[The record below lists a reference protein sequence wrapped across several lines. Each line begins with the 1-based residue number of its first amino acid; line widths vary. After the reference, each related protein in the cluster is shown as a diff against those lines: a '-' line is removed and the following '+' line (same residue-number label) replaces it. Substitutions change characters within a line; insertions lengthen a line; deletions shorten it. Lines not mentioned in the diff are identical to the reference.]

1 MKRLFYAFAV
11 AVLGMCAASCSKE
24 VSEPVSVN
32 KGVYAVFPDP
42 IADDMFLT
50 RALAPGNLAFSW
62 GAKDKIDVF
71 PETKG
76 EQMIYSI
83 VASADNKSEFK
94 VVSFEL
100 LDGTYR
106 SFYPTQGAVD
116 DFNAIP
122 VSFVGQVQ
130 DGDNN
135 TDHLAPL
142 DFRTSAATIEE
153 NSGQFKFEPLVCWF
167 KVSMTFPSACTV
179 ESMTYS
185 VPAEVLVANATV
197 DVTSATPES
206 PAAAITATELTS
218 SLTVDLKEP
227 VSVAAGSTLTV
238 YIALVPYTCPGCV
251 DITAN
256 CTGGASFSGSRN
268 STATFVAGKYYPFTL
283 SMIADQV
290 VAPAVKYEKVTS
302 LADVEAGDYVLVCK
316 NGSEYDA
323 FSFNKLMENAEAAA
337 SLVSGCADLSAVIGM
352 SSSVSSKLEGNNF
365 VALTDT
371 RNTDTELYIPED
383 FTGSVI
389 SMTGDYVEGA
399 ATLTTT
405 DGKYSL
411 GLDKISVALGSGNS
425 AEISAAFN
433 AEDIKTILA
442 ALNWKCYDATFG
454 DLVRYVASESNMT
467 QAQLDNALAVFD
479 IAAVVAKET
488 FAEKNMGTL
497 MDITTSTKMID
508 VFAKYYDNFVV
519 LSKLYKDKDLGLA
532 KPFGFNAATNGF
544 SFSVPA
550 PESVWF
556 TRLQNSLSA
565 AVTAENG
572 STDAAAWAAA
582 KTSFVNY
589 WKDYD
594 ADFQV
599 GDFTAFFSGIARKA
613 TDALTIEQ
621 FNILAGMDWSKVAAL
636 YDARTAEM
644 TKTLASVSLYKK
656 AE

>member
-1 MKRLFYAFAV
+1 MM
-11 AVLGMCAASCSKE
+11 VLAGCSKE
-24 VSEPVSVN
+24 VASLEKQNSST
-32 KGVYAVFPDP
+32 GVYAVFSNPTSEVWP
-42 IADDMFLT
+42 AT
-50 RALAPGNLAFSW
+50 RAFTTAGKFEW
-62 GAKDKIDVF
+62 IEKEKIDVF
-71 PETKG
+71 PENPG
-76 EQMIYSI
+76 EQMIYTI
-83 VASADNKSEFK
+83 TPNADNKKECLFQ
-94 VVSFEL
+94 VTNFQML
-100 LDGTYR
+100 AGDYY

-116 DFNAIP
+116 DCSSMT
-122 VSFVGQVQ
+122 VSFLGQTQ
-130 DGDNN
+130 NGDNN
-135 TDHLAPL
+135 TDHIASYYYS
-142 DFRTSAATIEE
+142 TASETIKD
-153 NSGQFKFEPLVCWF
+153 NAGSFKYDTQVGIVKLEMIFQD
-167 KVSMTFPSACTV
+167 ACTV
-179 ESMTYS
+179 NKVVFS
-185 VPAEVLVANATV
+185 VPEAVLAATAIV
-197 DVTSATPES
+197 DVKAGTLTPAEMTD
-206 PAAAITATELTS
+206 AID
-218 SLTVDLKEP
+218 VDFKEP
-227 VSVAAGSTLTV
+227 VSVSAGSTLFVFLSVAPFTV
-238 YIALVPYTCPGCV
+238 PG
-251 DITAN
+251 
-256 CTGGASFSGSRN
+256 SL
-268 STATFVAGKYYPFTL
+268 TATAICTDGSKYSATKEMSRPLGANVFARITEL
-283 SMIADQV
+283 NMKPVSDSDATV
-290 VAPAVKYEKVTS
+290 NAVKYEKVTS

-656 AE
+656 SE

>member
-1 MKRLFYAFAV
+1 MKKFLF
-11 AVLGMCAASCSKE
+11 LAASAMMILAGCSKE
-24 VSEPVSVN
+24 VASLEEQNPST
-32 KGVYAVFPDP
+32 GIYAIFTNPTLGEWP
-42 IADDMFLT
+42 AT
-50 RALAPGNLAFSW
+50 KALSNTGEFSW
-62 GAKDKIDVF
+62 IEKEKIDVF
-71 PETKG
+71 PETPG
-76 EQMIYSI
+76 EQMIYT
-83 VASADNKSEFK
+83 VTPDSENGKLCQFK
-94 VVSFEL
+94 VSSFEM
-100 LDGTYR
+100 LDGTYY
-106 SFYPTQGAVD
+106 SLYPTTGAVD
-116 DFNAIP
+116 DCSSMT
-122 VSFVGQVQ
+122 VSFLGQTQ

-135 TDHLAPL
+135 TDHIASYYYSTSSAEIASNAGGFTYTTLVSTLKLPL
-142 DFRTSAATIEE
+142 IFAD
-153 NSGQFKFEPLVCWF
+153 
-167 KVSMTFPSACTV
+167 ACTV
-179 ESMTYS
+179 SQVVFS
-185 VPAEVLVANATV
+185 VPEAVLAKTATV
-197 DVTSATPES
+197 NVKAGTLA
-206 PAAAITATELTS
+206 PAEMTDALTI
-218 SLTVDLKEP
+218 DLKEP
-227 VSVAAGSTLTV
+227 ISVSAGSTLTV
-238 YIALVPYTCPGCV
+238 YLVAAPFTVPGSLTV
-251 DITAN
+251 TAN
-256 CTGGASFSGSRN
+256 CEDGSVFSVTRN
-268 STATFVAGKYYPFTL
+268 NMSPSLAANQFISIGKLNMAPVSDPDATVN
-283 SMIADQV
+283 
-290 VAPAVKYEKVTS
+290 AVKYEKVTS

-565 AVTAENG
+565 AVAAENG

>member
-1 MKRLFYAFAV
+1 MMILAGCAKNVDVPEKQDGIYAI
-11 AVLGMCAASCSKE
+11 
-24 VSEPVSVN
+24 
-32 KGVYAVFPDP
+32 FPNLQFEDP
-42 IADDMFLT
+42 ALT
-50 RALAPGNLAFSW
+50 RAVSNTGVFTWIENE
-62 GAKDKIDVF
+62 KIDIF
-71 PETKG
+71 AENPG
-76 EQMIYSI
+76 EQMIYS
-83 VASADNKSEFK
+83 VTPDSEKPNLCKFK
-94 VVSFEL
+94 VNSFKL
-100 LDGTYR
+100 LDGTYY

-116 DFNAIP
+116 DCSSMT
-122 VSFVGQVQ
+122 VSFLGQTQ
-130 DGDNN
+130 NGDNN
-135 TDHLAPL
+135 ADHLASY
-142 DFRTSAATIEE
+142 FFSASSENIVS
-153 NSGQFKFEPLVCWF
+153 NSGTFTYETLVGVLRLPLIF
-167 KVSMTFPSACTV
+167 DEACTV
-179 ESMTYS
+179 SQVVFS
-185 VPAEVLVANATV
+185 VPQAVLAATATV
-197 DVTSATPES
+197 DVKNKTLTPAEMTD
-206 PAAAITATELTS
+206 AITL
-218 SLTVDLKEP
+218 DLKEP
-227 VSVAAGSTLTV
+227 ISVSAGSTLTV
-238 YIALVPYTCPGCV
+238 Y
-251 DITAN
+251 
-256 CTGGASFSGSRN
+256 
-268 STATFVAGKYYPFTL
+268 L
-283 SMIADQV
+283 SMAQFTVPGSLTVTAICPDGKKYEVTRDPLNVTLPLKQITPITKLNMKPVSDPDATV
-290 VAPAVKYEKVTS
+290 NAVKYEKVTS

-565 AVTAENG
+565 AVAAENG

>member
-1 MKRLFYAFAV
+1 MKKFLFLLTSAMM
-11 AVLGMCAASCSKE
+11 VLAGCSKE
-24 VSEPVSVN
+24 VSSLEENNPST
-32 KGVYAVFPDP
+32 GIYAIFTNPTLF
-42 IADDMFLT
+42 DMPAT
-50 RALAPGNLAFSW
+50 RALSNAGIFSW
-62 GAKDKIDVF
+62 VEKEKIDVF
-71 PETKG
+71 SETPG
-76 EQMIYSI
+76 EQMIYTI
-83 VASADNKSEFK
+83 TPDASNDKLCQFK
-94 VVSFEL
+94 VSSFEML
-100 LDGTYR
+100 NGTYY
-106 SFYPTQGAVD
+106 SLYPTTGAVD
-116 DFNAIP
+116 DCSSMT
-122 VSFVGQVQ
+122 VSFLGQTQ
-130 DGDNN
+130 NGDNN
-135 TDHLAPL
+135 TDHVASYYYSTASSTIKDNAGGFSYTTLVSTLRLPL
-142 DFRTSAATIEE
+142 IFAD
-153 NSGQFKFEPLVCWF
+153 
-167 KVSMTFPSACTV
+167 ACTV
-179 ESMTYS
+179 SQVVFS
-185 VPAEVLVANATV
+185 VPEAVLAKTATV
-197 DVTSATPES
+197 NVKAGTLTPAEMTD
-206 PAAAITATELTS
+206 ALTI
-218 SLTVDLKEP
+218 DLKEP
-227 VSVAAGSTLTV
+227 VSVSAGSTLTV
-238 YIALVPYTCPGCV
+238 FL
-251 DITAN
+251 
-256 CTGGASFSGSRN
+256 
-268 STATFVAGKYYPFTL
+268 
-283 SMIADQV
+283 V
-290 VAPAVKYEKVTS
+290 VAPFNIPGSLTVTAKCEDGSVFSAKRDPLSAVIGADQFKNITGLNMKPVAEPVAAVKYEKVTS

-411 GLDKISVALGSGNS
+411 GLDKISVALGSGNA

-565 AVTAENG
+565 AVAAENG